1 MGSEN
6 DNKIWGGVLYGTS
19 PRYNTKPFSFRDLC
33 SVEITVDEPLTP
45 KQEELY
51 LHLKNADCMNY
62 AVDLTP
68 NHKQISRFCRR
79 IRRQFRKLKQQTK
92 RRWQK
97 SGRKPRPDFLSS
109 CLNIRSD
116 T

>member
-6 DNKIWGGVLYGTS
+6 NDELWGGVLYGTS
-19 PRYNTKPFSFRDLC
+19 PRYNTKPFSFRDLF
-33 SVEITVDEPLTP
+33 SIEITVDEPLTP
-45 KQEELY
+45 KQEDFY
-51 LHLKNADCMNY
+51 SRLKDPAYMNY
-62 AVDLTP
+62 TVDLEADP
-68 NHKQISRFCRR
+68 KQISRLCRK
-79 IRRQFRKLKQQTK
+79 IRRKFRKLKQQTK

-97 SGRKPRPDFLSS
+97 SGRKPRPDFLST

>member
-6 DNKIWGGVLYGTS
+6 DNEIWGGVLYGTS

-62 AVDLTP
+62 TVDLTP

-97 SGRKPRPDFLSS
+97 SGRKPHPDFLSS